1 MTSTSAPIV
10 LAAGGTGGHLFPA
23 EALAK
28 ALIKRGHTPVW
39 ITDERGAARTGPLAD
54 LEHHTISARGLA
66 GFGAIGRLT
75 GALSLGVGV
84 FQARRL
90 LKEMRPA
97 AVVGFGGYAA
107 APTMMAATHIGLPS
121 ALHEQNAVI
130 GRANRL
136 FAKRVDRVC
145 TSFEATGQI
154 PDGVAPI
161 RTGMPVRASF
171 GAARAKPYAAPSGK
185 DPIRIVVL
193 GGSQGAAVF
202 SHLVPCAIKRLPED
216 LRKRIQ
222 VDQQCRS
229 EIVDQTRHA
238 FSNCGVK
245 ARLQPFFDDVPELVA
260 AAHLLIVRS
269 GASTV
274 SEVAY
279 AGRPAIYVPYPF
291 AADDHQTANAQ
302 AIMNA
307 GGGWWEA
314 QDRLTPDS
322 LSHRLAELLADPGAL
337 SAAAAAARN
346 FAIPDAAERLAD
358 VVEGLV
364 NGGNGHTGENRTADA
379 RGVA

>member
-1 MTSTSAPIV
+1 MTGQSSPIV

-28 ALIKRGHTPVW
+28 ALIKRGHRPVW
-39 ITDERGAARTGPLAD
+39 VTDERGATRTGLLSE

-90 LKEMRPA
+90 LKDMNPA
-97 AVVGFGGYAA
+97 AVIGFGGYAA
-107 APTMMAATHIGLPS
+107 APTMMAATHLGLRT

-145 TSFEATGQI
+145 TSFEGTQQI
-154 PDGVAPI
+154 PEGIAPI

-171 GAARAKPYAAPSGK
+171 GAARAKPYSAPTGNG
-185 DPIRIVVL
+185 PIRIVVL

-202 SHLVPCAIKRLPED
+202 SHLVPCAIKRLPEE
-216 LRKRIQ
+216 LRKRIE

-238 FSNCGVK
+238 YSNCGVA
-245 ARLQPFFDDVPELVA
+245 ARLQPFFEDVPDLVGS
-260 AAHLLIVRS
+260 AHLLIVRS

-274 SEVAY
+274 SEVSF
-279 AGRPAIYVPYPF
+279 AGRPAIYVPYPY

-302 AIMNA
+302 AVVSA
-307 GGGWWEA
+307 GGGWWEP
-314 QDRLTPDS
+314 QDGLTPQSLSDRLEEL
-322 LSHRLAELLADPGAL
+322 LSNPAELSSSAD
-337 SAAAAAARN
+337 AAKG

-358 VVEGLV
+358 VVEELA
-364 NGGNGHTGENRTADA
+364 NGGNGHADA
-379 RGVA
+379 TRGAA